1 MLAITCRSIL
11 PLVILLLVPASEAH
25 TQGSRPALLPFCQ
38 PALPCPLGPL
48 VIPALLFLGPLPAA
62 CPAGPDFC
70 TAREG
75 GRGGAESGEGR
86 GAICDSGAGPGPP
99 VLALQMLL
107 GTFCVL
113 AC

>member
-1 MLAITCRSIL
+1 MLAVTCWS
-11 PLVILLLVPASEAH
+11 ILLLVPVSEAH

-48 VIPALLFLGPLPAA
+48 VVPAPLFLGPLPAA
-62 CPAGPDFC
+62 RPAGPDFC

-75 GRGGAESGEGR
+75 GQGGAEPGEGR
-86 GAICDSGAGPGPP
+86 GAICDSGAGPGSPE
-99 VLALQMLL
+99 LALQMLL
-107 GTFCVL
+107 ATFCVL